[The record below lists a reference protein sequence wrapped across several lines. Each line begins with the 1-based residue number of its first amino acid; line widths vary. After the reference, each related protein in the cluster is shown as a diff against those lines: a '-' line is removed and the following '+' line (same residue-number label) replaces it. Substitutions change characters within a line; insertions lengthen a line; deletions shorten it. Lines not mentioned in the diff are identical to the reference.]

1 VLSDGAARLLRD
13 AAYGTIAEVDSTDG
27 RFPVTRRGPGGWLL
41 GGPALVCYLAAAK
54 LLLHFMTNGQ
64 YGYHGD
70 EFYFM
75 ACGDRLDFG
84 YVDHAPFIALVA
96 KVSRLLLGD
105 SLFALRFFPALAGAL
120 TVVLTGLIVREFGGG
135 RFAQCL
141 AALAV
146 IISPAYLRI
155 GNMLCIPAFE
165 LPYWTLASYIVVV
178 ILKRDRPKLWL
189 VVGLVCGAG
198 LLNKHSMLL
207 WGFGIVAGVLLTP
220 ARRHLASKWLWLG
233 GLVALVL
240 FLPNLI
246 WQIQHDWVTL
256 EFLRNLNEHVMKR
269 ISVVEFGF
277 GQIIY
282 VHPANLPIWLLGL
295 GCFLLSKGLRPY
307 RLLGWSYVALFVLL
321 NVIKSKI
328 YYLSPAYPLLLAG
341 GAYAIGEFLCR
352 RRWRLARPALVAFLV
367 AGGGVFA
374 PLGLPLLP
382 LKQCERYARTITG
395 GVLDNIYEV
404 IELYYAMY
412 GWENQV
418 ATVAR
423 VYEKLPPEDRSRCT
437 IWAGNYSE
445 AGAIDFFGRRY
456 GLPRAISGHTSY
468 HMWGP
473 GDATGE
479 VVIAFGVWHPSLEE
493 FYAEV
498 TQVEVV
504 RSELSVT
511 WETDLPV
518 YVCRK
523 PKMPIDQFWP
533 RVGHF

>member
-1 VLSDGAARLLRD
+1 
-13 AAYGTIAEVDSTDG
+13 
-27 RFPVTRRGPGGWLL
+27 
-41 GGPALVCYLAAAK
+41 
-54 LLLHFMTNGQ
+54 
-64 YGYHGD
+64 
-70 EFYFM
+70 
-75 ACGDRLDFG
+75 
-84 YVDHAPFIALVA
+84 
-96 KVSRLLLGD
+96 
-105 SLFALRFFPALAGAL
+105 
-120 TVVLTGLIVREFGGG
+120 
-135 RFAQCL
+135 
-141 AALAV
+141 
-146 IISPAYLRI
+146 
-155 GNMLCIPAFE
+155 
-165 LPYWTLASYIVVV
+165 
-178 ILKRDRPKLWL
+178 
-189 VVGLVCGAG
+189 
-198 LLNKHSMLL
+198 
-207 WGFGIVAGVLLTP
+207 
-220 ARRHLASKWLWLG
+220 
-233 GLVALVL
+233 
-240 FLPNLI
+240 
-246 WQIQHDWVTL
+246 
-256 EFLRNLNEHVMKR
+256 
-269 ISVVEFGF
+269 
-277 GQIIY
+277 
-282 VHPANLPIWLLGL
+282 
-295 GCFLLSKGLRPY
+295 
-307 RLLGWSYVALFVLL
+307 
-321 NVIKSKI
+321 
-328 YYLSPAYPLLLAG
+328 
-341 GAYAIGEFLCR
+341 
-352 RRWRLARPALVAFLV
+352 
-367 AGGGVFA
+367 FA

-382 LKQCERYARTITG
+382 LEQCERYARTITG